1 MSTNAGQMT
10 SQDHIDPMI
19 EVLIEGLRETILHP
33 QGASNAISAALTEE
47 LIESLSPSARTSS
60 SISPFE
66 LAILAESFAPALAKA
81 LAPALAEA
89 LAPALIRALN
99 TIAASQKTG
108 REERSKRRL
117 DA

>member
-1 MSTNAGQMT
+1 MSTNAGQIGPHE
-10 SQDHIDPMI
+10 HIDPMI

-33 QGASNAISAALTEE
+33 RGASNAISAALIEE
-47 LIESLSPSARTSS
+47 LIESLSPSARTAS

-66 LAILAESFAPALAKA
+66 LAILAESLAPALAKA

-89 LAPALIRALN
+89 LAPALIRALD
-99 TIAASQKTG
+99 TIAAG
-108 REERSKRRL
+108 REEHSKRSL